1 MSGEAAP
8 TLRPYQREAIEA
20 VLAARKR
27 GVRRMVVCL
36 PTGAGKTVIFA
47 RLARLARRS
56 VLVLAHREELVE
68 QARDKIERALG
79 GEAHV
84 AVEQGERRA
93 PAHAKVVVASIR
105 SLHAERLEAVL
116 AGRDFGLVIYDECHH
131 AAAEDNLRVLRRLG
145 AFGPEWTGTL
155 LGFTA
160 TTARGDG
167 QGLDTVF
174 EDIVYSQ
181 TLPGLVE
188 RGYLVRLSGYRIA
201 TSADLSRL
209 SAGGLDFAE
218 EELAEAVDIEERN
231 ALVARSIQE
240 LARDR
245 RTIAFCVT
253 VNHARHLSYA
263 LNHLGVPA
271 GIVHGEMRQEDRA
284 KALSAFREGRTQ
296 VLTNVA
302 VLTEGFDDPGVSCIA
317 MARPTRSEGLYAQCV
332 GRGTRLH
339 PGKRDCLI
347 LDFVDLSALDLC
359 TLPSLFG
366 MPRDLDLEG
375 RDAEEARRTWSRITF
390 DHPGFEVEAGAITL
404 GEIQDRAAR
413 FDPLTLRV
421 DPEVRAIS
429 GNAWASLGRLGLVL
443 HFERRPGRIG
453 EALVCK
459 RGARGKRWHVSMDG
473 KVVERFGAIEEAV
486 AAVDYEV
493 GQMGRAAQASALAGA
508 AWRSAP
514 APGGQPTR
522 RPARW
527 RRRCDSMYSCG
538 WPGAGER
545 RAGRSGHDGAGR
557 EVVDRSPVVHADED
571 LQRGGVARQVADR
584 ERRGDRARGQVH
596 ARDHERVGGGAG
608 RARADGDAGERVRL
622 QVVLAGD
629 LADLAERDVGED
641 RGEHVALADA
651 DVDVRGVRGRVDEA
665 HLRLARGHRGVV
677 GVGRHPEGLRSVGRG
692 QHANRG
698 HRVRAARGD
707 GEAHDVRE
715 PGQRLV
721 AVGGARRDETR
732 CIRGDGELEVG
743 SDLGEGEAVGVHQ
756 EPAHD
761 GAHPRR
767 TVRGDAEVDGRS
779 VGAQVGHADH
789 CPPRSRRRR
798 RPCRPFRRPRP
809 RRLRRPC
816 RRPRRC
822 RPSRR
827 CRPCRSSSLRRR
839 SPRPSAPHRKRPLP
853 RNCESACRDLQGL
866 LKPTVVRTIAV
877 RHGTEVS

>member
-1 MSGEAAP
+1 MSGETAP

-79 GEAHV
+79 GEGHV

-105 SLHAERLEAVL
+105 SLHAERLEAVM

-201 TSADLSRL
+201 TSADLTRL
-209 SAGGLDFAE
+209 SGGGLDFAE

-271 GIVHGEMRQEDRA
+271 GIVHGEMRPEERA
-284 KALSAFREGRTQ
+284 RALSAFREGRTQ

-317 MARPTRSEGLYAQCV
+317 MARPTRSEGMYAQCV

-375 RDAEEARRTWSRITF
+375 GDAEEARRTWSRINF

-443 HFERRPGRIG
+443 HFERKPGRIG

-473 KVVERFGAIEEAV
+473 KLVERFGAIEEAV

-493 GQMGRAAQASALAGA
+493 GQMGRGVQTSALAGA

-514 APGGQPTR
+514 APEGRGPK
-522 RPARW
+522 
-527 RRRCDSMYSCG
+527 
-538 WPGAGER
+538 AGTLAEALR
-545 RAGRSGHDGAGR
+545 LDVFLRLS
-557 EVVDRSPVVHADED
+557 
-571 LQRGGVARQVADR
+571 RGG
-584 ERRGDRARGQVH
+584 
-596 ARDHERVGGGAG
+596 
-608 RARADGDAGERVRL
+608 
-622 QVVLAGD
+622 
-629 LADLAERDVGED
+629 
-641 RGEHVALADA
+641 
-651 DVDVRGVRGRVDEA
+651 
-665 HLRLARGHRGVV
+665 
-677 GVGRHPEGLRSVGRG
+677 
-692 QHANRG
+692 
-698 HRVRAARGD
+698 
-707 GEAHDVRE
+707 
-715 PGQRLV
+715 
-721 AVGGARRDETR
+721 
-732 CIRGDGELEVG
+732 
-743 SDLGEGEAVGVHQ
+743 
-756 EPAHD
+756 
-761 GAHPRR
+761 
-767 TVRGDAEVDGRS
+767 
-779 VGAQVGHADH
+779 
-789 CPPRSRRRR
+789 
-798 RPCRPFRRPRP
+798 
-809 RRLRRPC
+809 
-816 RRPRRC
+816 
-822 RPSRR
+822 
-827 CRPCRSSSLRRR
+827 
-839 SPRPSAPHRKRPLP
+839 
-853 RNCESACRDLQGL
+853 
-866 LKPTVVRTIAV
+866 
-877 RHGTEVS
+877 